1 MAMNPLGVPNPAQ
14 ALLADLA
21 GSSDADIV
29 VGDLA
34 ELLERS

>member
-1 MAMNPLGVPNPAQ
+1 MNPLGVPDPAQ

-21 GSSDADIV
+21 GNPDADIV
-29 VGDLA
+29 VGGLA